1 MSVFVGLAGVAPIF
15 RNASSK
21 SVAADES
28 TNYPRNGES
37 GNILY
42 VNGSSTYFNTGEAD
56 LAVYYFNSESDNAW
70 SDKVSYRCFGDI
82 LRVMIPYKDGV
93 RKTWAK
99 YIVCRYNPAM
109 DPASNGW
116 DGVYNKTEDIS
127 CSSMMYAQNTV
138 NITGYSDGKMT
149 YSFSSNNYYG
159 VQSYNHMY
167 LDLSGFTSWEN
178 GNAKFAIYFA
188 YPNSNNESRWS
199 LSNSSGGYY
208 SSFCWKVN
216 GQTNNHLYECIV
228 PAYSNNSCLWN
239 LVIAVR
245 FDPVQGEPG
254 WYNAWNQTQNLS
266 FNSGNHNANMIRI
279 NDWDN
284 GQLDTVNIISR
295 QTRVEFFGRYFLD
308 TVSCSGNGNSD
319 STTSSMWEAVKNEY
333 VYHLTT
339 DEQGD
344 VWTCAGDEEGSL
356 VAQAMARYDYIIF
369 FKEYNHEDF
378 INRQDSSNKT
388 EYSSIKSVILSNNS
402 NFEYSWL
409 VIMIIALGSITC
421 VLGLV
426 VIKKRKIRGE

>member
-1 MSVFVGLAGVAPIF
+1 MSVFVGLAGVAPVF
-15 RNASSK
+15 CNASSK

-99 YIVCRYNPAM
+99 YIVCRYNPTM
-109 DPASNGW
+109 NPASNGW

-167 LDLSGFTSWEN
+167 LDLSGFTDWEN

-188 YPNSNNESRWS
+188 YPDQTNESRWS
-199 LSNSSGGYY
+199 QSNSTGGYY

-216 GQTNNHLYECIV
+216 GQDNDHLYECIV
-228 PAYSNNSCLWN
+228 PAYNSNYKNLWN

-254 WYNAWNQTQNLS
+254 WYNVWNQTQNLS
-266 FNSGNHNANMIRI
+266 FNSSNHNANMIHI
-279 NDWDN
+279 NDWNN
-284 GQLDTVNIISR
+284 GELDTVNIIPKNDR
-295 QTRVEFFGRYFLD
+295 LNYYGRYFLN
-308 TVSCSGNGNSD
+308 TIQCSGNGNSD
-319 STTSSMWEAVKNEY
+319 STTSSMWNALKDEY
-333 VYHLTT
+333 NYHLTT
-339 DEQGD
+339 DEQGN
-344 VWTCAGDEEGSL
+344 VWTCVADEEGSL
-356 VAQAMARYDYIIF
+356 LAQAMARYDYIILY
-369 FKEYNHEDF
+369 KQYAHDDF
-378 INRQDSSNKT
+378 VNRQDSPNKS
-388 EYSSIKSVILSNNS
+388 EYSAPTNVFSDTQMNNSIWIVIL
-402 NFEYSWL
+402 
-409 VIMIIALGSITC
+409 VISLISIGSVSTLIIL
-421 VLGLV
+421 
-426 VIKKRKIRGE
+426 KRKHR